1 MSSKSD
7 KSDKPILE
15 HPQPKP
21 SNGTPPSIMQLPPG
35 SVASGPSSSNLK
47 QSPSVSFSNNEQ
59 EKLRRFT
66 ISAQPSSANLNN
78 QEFRKNSLQ
87 VHGST
92 NTIPTTH
99 GLSRLSSGI
108 NTGTSSSSVQV
119 NPQVVQGQTNSQNSS
134 RNNSVIGGDFFSFL
148 TKSNHP
154 IPNSI
159 NVNQL
164 PGSNHSSRVT
174 TPTMDQGY
182 VFRYRDSK
190 ISPSP
195 PPENAPMNISS
206 GLSSPSN
213 PINVS
218 RKGSLMK
225 KSNKTIVESPVGP
238 PVPFQQYLSKEDD
251 NKIHILIGCT
261 GSVATIKVPLIIDKL
276 FQIYGANKVSIQLIA
291 TKSAGHFLKGL
302 KINNN
307 VKIWRDEDEWANFS
321 EKIDYFHNVSQPT
334 SATSSSG
341 SAKPKKNP
349 FDKLILHNELRKWAD
364 IMLIAPL
371 SANTLAKIANG
382 ISDNLL
388 TSTVRSWNYT
398 VPQTAP
404 TAIGSAPPPI
414 VKKPILVAPAMN
426 TFMYTHPL
434 TAKQLNLLASTEYGF
449 GMEILKPVEKVLI
462 CGDIGMGG
470 MREWNDIVDILRR
483 RVAAIKNLEGP
494 IDEDAE
500 GEDDDEDDEDDDDED
515 DDDEDDDDEDED
527 EDEEDEDEDEN
538 DEDENEVQNVK
549 GKVKGKGNDEMIFD
563 IKA

>member
-1 MSSKSD
+1 MSN

-21 SNGTPPSIMQLPPG
+21 SNGTPPSIMQLGG

-78 QEFRKNSLQ
+78 QEVRKNSLQ
-87 VHGST
+87 IHGSSGA
-92 NTIPTTH
+92 IPTTH
-99 GLSRLSSGI
+99 GFSGLSSGI
-108 NTGTSSSSVQV
+108 NAGTSSSSVQV
-119 NPQVVQGQTNSQNSS
+119 NPQVAQGQTNSQNSS

-148 TKSNHP
+148 TKSSHP
-154 IPNSI
+154 VPNSI

-164 PGSNHSSRVT
+164 PGSNQSSRVT

-195 PPENAPMNISS
+195 PPEHAPLSNS

-276 FQIYGANKVSIQLIA
+276 FQIYGANKVSVQLIV

-321 EKIDYFHNVSQPT
+321 EKIDYFHNVSQPA
-334 SATSSSG
+334 SATSSG
-341 SAKPKKNP
+341 STKPKKNP

-388 TSTVRSWNYT
+388 TSIVRSWNYT

-404 TAIGSAPPPI
+404 TTIGSAPPPI

-434 TAKQLNLLASTEYGF
+434 TSKQLNLLASTEYGF

-494 IDEDAE
+494 IDE
-500 GEDDDEDDEDDDDED
+500 GEDEEDDEEDEDDDDE
-515 DDDEDDDDEDED
+515 DEDDDDEDED
-527 EDEEDEDEDEN
+527 EDDEDEDEDEEQ
-538 DEDENEVQNVK
+538 DAEKVK
-549 GKVKGKGNDEMIFD
+549 GKGKGNDEMIFD